1 MKNFSINCLGKNRQP
16 IGAQNIAFSYN
27 ESDNHIVNFKTKSG
41 DTLMTI
47 NAEEGE
53 LVLNNETGIFN
64 ELSTDSP
71 VAKIKVSNIKL
82 DYNEN
87 LTFTVDGN
95 KTTYRISGKTLE
107 QKIGRNFENV
117 ISFDD
122 ILDVD
127 LPSTLFSDIESGLV
141 SADGLPFQMFD
152 AFTEEDAQRL
162 GITKYQSN
170 SKLLN
175 MLKVNNKLYIGRGHR
190 LIEIDPEN
198 MNFYASENNCVLG
211 ITVGRSSGITGKQKS
226 GIAFNLTPN
235 ELKDVALFA
244 LGSAENVQYKT
255 LEDLQNND
263 IDYSRVYRQSATS
276 KTIAEENEAQNS
288 VIPTA
293 AQEAPTIQPEVENEN
308 SAAPTDEN
316 IAENQE
322 APKTS
327 DEEPDGNGQPEAA
340 PAAEQDQVNTQAN
353 LAEQPAVAQEKAPEK
368 KDEKPKEDKKDE
380 KKEDKPK
387 EESAKKHAIYFS
399 AILTA
404 LSLIAF
410 FVTAF
415 PFFLVMA
422 AACSGME
429 FGSLV
434 WYTSESSKIQ
444 VKNKKKKKAKDKQ
457 IKNEKS
463 KENENTAENINENTL
478 NKDEEKQAEPQTREL
493 SNVNDNKLH
502 DQATYSSIMDEE
514 NTAVVQADP
523 TAVTDATENKCNEL
537 RNENI
542 FKAKATRDKIARLED
557 ELDMTFND
565 DSLSPAELEK
575 IAKEQKRLK
584 QAWEQQKQTLI
595 TTINNIN
602 NEQPKTPTQSLQ
614 QQEKAR
620 DFLKET
626 NKCLDEL
633 FKKISDLFNFSS
645 KKNTKSNESNDS
657 LDR

>member
-41 DTLMTI
+41 DTLMAI

-152 AFTEEDAQRL
+152 AFTEEDAQKL

-190 LIEIDPEN
+190 LIEIDPQN
-198 MNFYASENNCVLG
+198 MNFYASEKSCVLG

-276 KTIAEENEAQNS
+276 KTIAEENEVQNS
-288 VIPTA
+288 VVPAA
-293 AQEAPTIQPEVENEN
+293 AQEAPTTQPEVENEN
-308 SAAPTDEN
+308 SATPIQEN
-316 IAENQE
+316 TAENQT
-322 APKTS
+322 APKTADEKS
-327 DEEPDGNGQPEAA
+327 DDNGQPEAA

-353 LAEQPAVAQEKAPEK
+353 LSEQPTKTQEKTSEK

-380 KKEDKPK
+380 KPK
-387 EESAKKHAIYFS
+387 DVPAKKHAIYFN

-410 FVTAF
+410 FMTAF
-415 PFFLVMA
+415 PFFLIMGA
-422 AACSGME
+422 AFSGME
-429 FGSLV
+429 FGSIV
-434 WYTSESSKIQ
+434 WYTSESSKIK
-444 VKNKKKKKAKDKQ
+444 VKTKKKEKDKQ
-457 IKNEKS
+457 LKNEKS

-493 SNVNDNKLH
+493 SDVNKLH

-514 NTAVVQADP
+514 NTAVVQADT
-523 TAVTDATENKCNEL
+523 TAVTNATENKCNEL
-537 RNENI
+537 KNENI
-542 FKAKATRDKIARLED
+542 FKAKATRDKIAKLEE
-557 ELDMTFND
+557 ELDITFND
-565 DSLSPAELEK
+565 DSLSPEELEK

-602 NEQPKTPTQSLQ
+602 NEQPKTPAQSLQ

-645 KKNTKSNESNDS
+645 KKNDKSNESNDS